1 MNSLLRTIFLSLVL
15 SIMLPMAP
23 VKAAL
28 PLEVRNDSEFI
39 TWLTDMTTQVAK
51 DKHYQRIPLDSEP
64 LVDEFTVALHEVFRG
79 RTTDA
84 DFSKWVAGRYPGH
97 AYETATILM
106 FLNAH
111 WKERRK

>member
-1 MNSLLRTIFLSLVL
+1 MRSLLRAIYLPLVL
-15 SIMLPMAP
+15 TIVLSSTSAN
-23 VKAAL
+23 AAL
-28 PLEVRNDSEFI
+28 PLEVQNDREFI
-39 TWLTDMTTQVAK
+39 TWLTDMTAQVAK

-64 LVDEFTVALHEVFRG
+64 QIDEFTVALHEVFRG

-97 AYETATILM
+97 AYETATILK

-111 WKERRK
+111 WKEQRK

>member
-1 MNSLLRTIFLSLVL
+1 MRSLFRATILSVL
-15 SIMLPMAP
+15 LTIALSSTSAN
-23 VKAAL
+23 AAL
-28 PLEVRNDSEFI
+28 PANVQNDSEFI

>member
-28 PLEVRNDSEFI
+28 PLEVRNDREFI